1 LKCIQVKAAETEYN
15 ADVGDALDLTHK
27 QIEEA
32 CEGKLP
38 EHQPV

>member
-1 LKCIQVKAAETEYN
+1 MAAKTEN
-15 ADVGDALDLTHK
+15 NTEVGDELDLTHK

-38 EHQPV
+38 